1 MASPFHRFSAPQIDA
16 SCAIVTQKRDRTTH
30 ATAFSVAMR
39 LTVAVPSIDGV
50 VSITID
56 GSATI
61 ADLKAAVGAEL
72 DRDVRALIATVDGR
86 TLETASTASSSG
98 SDSSLA
104 RCGFKDNDLVALVAP
119 GGGRAATTTAT
130 NGSGN
135 SIMGGARAT
144 SSDGSA
150 VDPLAMMRA
159 FATDRVAMERLRVSD
174 PVFARAIESGD
185 VETFQTRMREFRSRE
200 AEAMRI
206 RNDELALLHSDPFD
220 IEAQRKIEEAIR
232 KANVEENMRTAID
245 ETPEVFGQVV
255 MLYVDAEIN
264 GVALKA
270 FVDSGAQMSIM
281 SVTCA
286 RRCGLERLIDDRFQ
300 GTAKGVGTQKILG
313 RIHQAPMKVGGT
325 FLSTAIT
332 VLEKEQDIDFIFGL
346 DMLRRHQCTI
356 DLRKNVLAI
365 GSADVEL
372 PFLGESEIP
381 RGFDGAAS
389 PPTAPAPSRSVDDD
403 LPRSVNEDKVSRL
416 ISLGFTRA
424 QALEALEVT
433 GGDVDLAGAMLF
445 G

>member
-1 MASPFHRFSAPQIDA
+1 
-16 SCAIVTQKRDRTTH
+16 
-30 ATAFSVAMR
+30 MR

-86 TLETASTASSSG
+86 ALESPSSASSSA
-98 SDSSLA
+98 SDRSLA

-119 GGGRAATTTAT
+119 GGGRAATSMAT
-130 NGSGN
+130 NGSG
-135 SIMGGARAT
+135 SVFTGEGARAT

-159 FATDRVAMERLRVSD
+159 FAADRVSMERLRVSD
-174 PVFARAIESGD
+174 PMFARAIESGD

-206 RNDELALLHSDPFD
+206 RNEELALLHSDPFD
-220 IEAQRKIEEAIR
+220 VEAQRKIEEAIR

-381 RGFDGAAS
+381 RGSS
-389 PPTAPAPSRSVDDD
+389 PPTTPAPSRSVDDA